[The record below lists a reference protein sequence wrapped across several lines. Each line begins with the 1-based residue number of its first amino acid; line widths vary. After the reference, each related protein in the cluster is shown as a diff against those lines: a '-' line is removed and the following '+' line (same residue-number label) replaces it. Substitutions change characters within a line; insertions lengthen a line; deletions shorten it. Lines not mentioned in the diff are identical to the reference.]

1 MKNILLTLLILS
13 NYIIGNS
20 QIAAIGYYSEQNV
33 SSTVTLSGRITSDVT
48 LYAKDINFL
57 SGIVYIA
64 NGATLTIEAGA
75 KIQGRTSGA
84 YNSTLVIC
92 RGAKIIASGTA
103 EKPIVFTSSSAT
115 PYAGDWGGIVICGT
129 APINT
134 SATANGT
141 SILGLYANEGGISN
155 STNLDGYAGSG
166 DPAFPTSNAT
176 DNSGVLQYVRIEY
189 AGYAYQPDKE
199 LNSLTLAAVGSG
211 TIIDHVQ
218 SIYGKDDAFQFF
230 GGTVNCK
237 YLVSYNTQDD
247 DFDFVFGYI
256 GKIQF
261 AIAKRES
268 SIADISY
275 SNGIESSN
283 NGNGGVNTP
292 QTKPVLSNFTI
303 IGPRQNS
310 STTYNSLYY
319 SGMHLRRNTSL
330 SIFNSIILGWKR
342 GLFIDAASG
351 TPTDNNITSNSLR
364 IKNVTIGSN
373 IEDVKYAVST
383 SVPTAASDASILSW
397 FSTVNSL
404 NTIVSNASDAS
415 LSSPYATTPDFKPTQ
430 TVYNSGTFNGTLGS
444 INDFNFNSNASFTDT
459 YLQDAFFTTT
469 GFRGAVGLTGS
480 DSNWWAGWTV
490 WN

>member
-1 MKNILLTLLILS
+1 MKNILFTILVLGS
-13 NYIIGNS
+13 CIIG
-20 QIAAIGYYSEQNV
+20 QAQVAAIGYFSEQNV

-48 LYAKDINFL
+48 LYAKNINFL
-57 SGIVYIA
+57 SGIVYIT

-75 KIQGRTSGA
+75 KIQGRSMGA
-84 YNSTLVIC
+84 DIATLVIC

-103 EKPIVFTSSSAT
+103 DKPIVFTSSSAT

-141 SILGLYANEGGISN
+141 TILGLYEVEGGTIN

-166 DPAFPTSNAT
+166 DPAFPTSNAS

-247 DFDFVFGYI
+247 DFDFGFGYI

-292 QTKPVLSNFTI
+292 QTKPILSNFTI

-342 GLFIDAASG
+342 GLFIDAVSG

-373 IEDVKYAVST
+373 IEDVKYAASA
-383 SVPTAASDASILSW
+383 SAPTGASDASILSW

-404 NTIVSNASDAS
+404 NTIVTNASDAS

-430 TVYNSGTFNGTLGS
+430 TVFNSGTFNGTLGS

>member
-1 MKNILLTLLILS
+1 MKNILFIILALGS
-13 NYIIGNS
+13 CIKGHA
-20 QIAAIGYYSEQNV
+20 QIAAIGFYSEQNA
-33 SSTVTLSGRITSDVT
+33 STTVTLSGRITSDVK

-75 KIQGRTSGA
+75 KIQGITSGV

-92 RGAKIIASGTA
+92 RGAKIIATGTA
-103 EKPIVFTSSSAT
+103 EKPIVFTSSSAI
-115 PYAGDWGGIVICGT
+115 PLSGDWGGIVICGT

-155 STNLDGYAGSG
+155 PTNLDGYAGSG
-166 DPAFPTSNAT
+166 DLAFPTSNAT

-189 AGYAYQPDKE
+189 AGYAYRPDNE
-199 LNSLTLAAVGSG
+199 INSLTLAAVGSG
-211 TIIDHVQ
+211 TVIDHVQ

-237 YLVSYNTQDD
+237 YLVSYNTRDE
-247 DFDFVFGYI
+247 DFEFGLGYI

-261 AIAKRES
+261 AIAKRS
-268 SIADISY
+268 NSIADISDSY
-275 SNGIESSN
+275 GIESSN
-283 NGNGGVNTP
+283 NNSGGTNIP
-292 QTKPVLSNFTI
+292 QTKAVLSNFTI

-310 STTYNSLYY
+310 STTYSSLYN
-319 SGMHLRRNTSL
+319 SGIFLRRNTSL
-330 SIFNSIILGWKR
+330 SIFNSIVLGWKT
-342 GLFIDAASG
+342 GVLIDARTG
-351 TPTDNNITSNSLR
+351 TPTDNNITDNSLR

-373 IEDVKYAVST
+373 IDDVKYTPST
-383 SVPTAASDASILSW
+383 SAPTGASDVSILSW

-404 NTIVSNASDAS
+404 NTIVTNASDAS

-430 TVYNSGTFNGTLGS
+430 TVYNSGTFNGTLGT

-480 DSNWWAGWTV
+480 DSNWWVGWTV

>member
-1 MKNILLTLLILS
+1 MKNILFTILVLS
-13 NYIIGNS
+13 SCIIGHA
-20 QIAAIGYYSEQNV
+20 QISAIGYYSEQNV
-33 SSTVTLSGRITSDVT
+33 STTVTLSGRITSDVK
-48 LYAKDINFL
+48 LYAKNINFL

-75 KIQGRTSGA
+75 KVLGKSTGA
-84 YNSTLVIC
+84 DVATLVIC
-92 RGAKIIASGTA
+92 RGAKIIASGTV
-103 EKPIVFTSSSAT
+103 EKPIVFTSSYSN
-115 PYAGDWGGIVICGT
+115 PQSGDWGGIVICGT

-141 SILGLYANEGGISN
+141 SILGLYETEGGISN

-189 AGYAYQPDKE
+189 AGYAYRPDNE
-199 LNSLTLAAVGSG
+199 INSLTLAAVGSG

-218 SIYGKDDAFQFF
+218 SIYGKDDSFQFF

-237 YLVSYNTQDD
+237 YLVSYNTQDE
-247 DFDFVFGYI
+247 DFEFINGYT

-261 AIAKRES
+261 AIAKRS
-268 SIADISY
+268 NVIADISNSY
-275 SNGIESSN
+275 GIESSN
-283 NGNGGVNTP
+283 NGNGGTNIP
-292 QTKPVLSNFTI
+292 QTKAILSNFTI

-310 STTYNSLYY
+310 SSTYSSLFNSGILF
-319 SGMHLRRNTSL
+319 RRNTAFSF
-330 SIFNSIILGWKR
+330 FNSVILGWKI
-342 GLFIDAASG
+342 GVLIDARTG
-351 TPTDNNITSNSLR
+351 TPTDNNITDNSLR

-373 IEDVKYAVST
+373 IEDVKYTAST
-383 SVPTAASDASILSW
+383 LTPTGASDASMLSW
-397 FSTVNSL
+397 FSTSNSL
-404 NTIVSNASDAS
+404 NTIVTNASDAS

-430 TVYNSGTFNGTLGS
+430 TVYNSGSFNGSLGT
-444 INDFNFNSNASFTDT
+444 INDFNFNSNASFSDSN
-459 YLQDAFFTTT
+459 LQDAFFANV

-480 DSNWWAGWTV
+480 DSNWWVGWTV

>member
-1 MKNILLTLLILS
+1 MKNILFTILVLGS
-13 NYIIGNS
+13 CIIGHA
-20 QIAAIGYYSEQNV
+20 QISAIGYYSEQNV
-33 SSTVTLSGRITSDVT
+33 STTVTLSGRITSDVT

-75 KIQGRTSGA
+75 KIQGRLGTNVA
-84 YNSTLVIC
+84 TLVIC
-92 RGAKIIASGTA
+92 RGAKIIARGTL

-129 APINT
+129 ASVNQSLTWKGSAIVGLT
-134 SATANGT
+134 SV
-141 SILGLYANEGGISN
+141 EGGVNDSEV
-155 STNLDGYAGSG
+155 GYGLAGSG
-166 DPAFPTSNAT
+166 DAAFPTGNDA
-176 DNSGVLQYVRIEY
+176 DNSGILQYVRIEY
-189 AGYAYQPDKE
+189 AGYSYQPDNE

-218 SIYGKDDAFQFF
+218 SAYGKDDSFQFF

-237 YLVSYNTQDD
+237 YLVSFNAQDD
-247 DFDFVFGYI
+247 DFDFSNGYT

-261 AIAKRES
+261 AIVKRDNQ
-268 SIADISY
+268 IADISY
-275 SNGIESSN
+275 SNGIESANSN
-283 NGNGGVNTP
+283 NGGTQSP
-292 QTKPVLSNFTI
+292 KTAPILSNFTI

-310 STTYNSLYY
+310 SSTYNSLFY
-319 SGMHLRRNTSL
+319 SGMHLRRNTGLSL
-330 SIFNSIILGWKR
+330 FNSIVLGWKS
-342 GLFIDAASG
+342 GVLIDARTG
-351 TPTDNNITSNSLR
+351 TPTDNNITDNSLR

-373 IEDVKYAVST
+373 IDDVKYTPSSSA
-383 SVPTAASDASILSW
+383 PTGASDASMLSW

-404 NTIVSNASDAS
+404 NTIVTNASDAS

-444 INDFNFNSNASFTDT
+444 INDFNFNSNASFTDA

-480 DSNWWAGWTV
+480 DSNWWVGWTV

>member
-1 MKNILLTLLILS
+1 MKNILLIIILFTS
-13 NYIIGNS
+13 FTSNS

-33 SSTVTLSGRITSDVT
+33 STTVTLSGRITSDVK

-103 EKPIVFTSSSAT
+103 EKPIVFTSSSTT

-129 APINT
+129 APTNT
-134 SATANGT
+134 AATVNGT
-141 SILGLYANEGGISN
+141 SILGLYETEGGISN

-166 DPAFPTSNAT
+166 DPAFPNSNAT

-189 AGYAYQPDKE
+189 AGYAYRPDNE
-199 LNSLTLAAVGSG
+199 INSLTLAAVGSG

-247 DFDFVFGYI
+247 DFDFGFGYT

-261 AIAKRES
+261 AIAKRS
-268 SIADISY
+268 NIIADISNSY
-275 SNGIESSN
+275 GIESTN
-283 NGNGGVNTP
+283 NFSIYGTQTP
-292 QTKPVLSNFTI
+292 QTKPILSNFTI

-310 STTYNSLYY
+310 SSTYSSLYNA
-319 SGMHLRRNTSL
+319 GIFLRINTALSL
-330 SIFNSIILGWKR
+330 FNSIVLGWKI
-342 GLFIDAASG
+342 GVLIDARTG
-351 TPTDNNITSNSLR
+351 TPTDNNITDNSLR

-373 IEDVKYAVST
+373 IEDVKYTPST
-383 SVPTAASDASILSW
+383 SLPTGASDASMLSW
-397 FSTVNSL
+397 FSTSNSL
-404 NTIVSNASDAS
+404 NTIVTNASDAS

-430 TVYNSGTFNGTLGS
+430 TVYNSGGFNGSLGT
-444 INDFNFNSNASFTDT
+444 INDFNFNSNASFSDT
-459 YLQDAFFTTT
+459 YLQDAFFTNV

-480 DSNWWAGWTV
+480 DSNWWVGWTV